1 MSVEQHGL
9 GVLSV
14 EQEERLR
21 SLRQMVRIEI
31 DGDWDEPM
39 IQAVFN
45 ELEKVLGVGDPGNGE
60 DGKEG
65 KKGNARSG
73 RRRGRK

>member
-1 MSVEQHGL
+1 MSEDQQQETGEL
-9 GVLSV
+9 TV
-14 EQEERLR
+14 EQEERLK
-21 SLRQMVRIEI
+21 SLRQMVRINI
-31 DGDWDEPM
+31 DGDWDEQM

-45 ELEKVLGVGDPGNGE
+45 ELEKALGGENADNGE
-60 DGKEG
+60 EE

>member
-1 MSVEQHGL
+1 MMSEEKQDSGELTVQ
-9 GVLSV
+9 
-14 EQEERLR
+14 QEERLK
-21 SLRQMVRIEI
+21 SLRQMVRINI
-31 DGDWDEPM
+31 DGDWDEQM

-45 ELEKVLGVGDPGNGE
+45 ELEKALGMKEQENGE
-60 DGKEG
+60 EE